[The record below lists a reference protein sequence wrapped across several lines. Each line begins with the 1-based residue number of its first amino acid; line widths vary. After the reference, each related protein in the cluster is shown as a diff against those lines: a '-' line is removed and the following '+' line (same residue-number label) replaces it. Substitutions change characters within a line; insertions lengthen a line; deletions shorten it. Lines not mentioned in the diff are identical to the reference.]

1 MLRIAIDASKTTIQK
16 TTGTEYYARA
26 LIHALIRANT
36 QHEIHLYFRD
46 TPPDDLFP
54 HNPLVKTH
62 VIPFRRMWTHLRFAW
77 ELWRSRPDVVF
88 VPAHTLPFLFPSR
101 ALVTVHDLGYKK
113 FPQAHP
119 SRGRLYLDL
128 TTRYS
133 AWRATQLLADSQ
145 ATASD
150 LAQFYGTSAK
160 KMNVVYPATEKL
172 TVGELPNHPALQDS
186 YFLFIGTMQPRKN
199 IAMITQAYR
208 QFRQTAKNP
217 PNLIFAGAKG
227 WLFDES
233 WLEGDGIHWL
243 GYINEADKGALYAHA
258 RALVFPSLY
267 EGFGFPILEAM
278 GCGTP
283 VITST
288 TSSCPEVAGDSAL
301 LVNPS
306 DVDELVNA
314 LHQMNDDA
322 NLRQNLCQKG
332 IIQYQQFSWQN
343 AAEQVLRILEEICG
357 FSSFKQGI

>member
-1 MLRIAIDASKTTIQK
+1 MLRVAIDASKTTITK

-26 LIHALIRANT
+26 LIHALIKANT

-46 TPPDDLFP
+46 APPPDLFP
-54 HNPLVKTH
+54 SCPLVKTH
-62 VIPFRRMWTHLRFAW
+62 IIPFRRAWTHIRFAW
-77 ELWRSRPDVVF
+77 ELWRNRPDVVF
-88 VPAHTLPFLFPSR
+88 VPAHTLPFFFPSR

-119 SRGRLYLDL
+119 SRGRFYLDL

-133 AWRATQLLADSQ
+133 AWRASQICADSQ

-150 LAQFYGTSAK
+150 LTAFYGTSSQK
-160 KMNVVYPATEKL
+160 INVVYPATEAL
-172 TVGELPNHPALQDS
+172 PIGELPNHPALQNP

-199 IAMITQAYR
+199 IATITQAYR

-233 WLEGDGIHWL
+233 WLEGEGIHWL

-283 VITST
+283 VITSN

-301 LVNPS
+301 LVNPR
-306 DVDELVNA
+306 DVDELVSA

-322 NLRQNLCQKG
+322 PLRDNLRQKG
-332 IIQYQQFSWQN
+332 FMHYQHFSWER
-343 AAEQVLRILEEICG
+343 AAEQVLRILE
-357 FSSFKQGI
+357 KVAQK